1 MLGYSN
7 TGYNRTLSGVV
18 KFTDGQG
25 TTIQDGIIISKSLN
39 SNNINSSTI
48 TNTGNIIIDG
58 DINGGSN
65 NISEFNDIIFI
76 VSQTSYF
83 DTSNCLGLNTFNNI
97 VISPTVLSYL
107 NGVSSNIQTQ
117 INNLVSTTS
126 STISTNQIV
135 QPSSLSYSNQMNNII
150 LNAGNNLYLNS
161 GNLIQY
167 TSQSNT
173 LGSCNIQSLVLNG
186 NLSTNSNISQ
196 SSGSNTLLN
205 TNIGVLT
212 QSNNNY
218 ITQIGSTGAN
228 NLRQTYISDLVVT
241 NSISIPSGTTIS
253 SPTTYTSDIIL
264 NNGRIIQTNTTS
276 TLINQLEKTDFIDLV
291 YFDGNITMTN
301 ASATC
306 ILENATINNSLNIVG
321 NITQTSGTNTF
332 LNTTIN
338 NNLNVTNNIVCN
350 TINTS
355 TVSNTQIK
363 ALENIT

>member
-65 NISEFNDIIFI
+65 NISEFNDIISI

-83 DTSNCLGLNTFNNI
+83 DTSNCLGINTFNNI

-186 NLSTNSNISQ
+186 NLSTNSNITQ

-218 ITQIGSTGAN
+218 ITQIGSTEAN
-228 NLRQTYISDLVVT
+228 NLRQTYI
-241 NSISIPSGTTIS
+241 
-253 SPTTYTSDIIL
+253 
-264 NNGRIIQTNTTS
+264 
-276 TLINQLEKTDFIDLV
+276 
-291 YFDGNITMTN
+291 
-301 ASATC
+301 
-306 ILENATINNSLNIVG
+306 
-321 NITQTSGTNTF
+321 
-332 LNTTIN
+332 
-338 NNLNVTNNIVCN
+338 
-350 TINTS
+350 
-355 TVSNTQIK
+355 
-363 ALENIT
+363 